1 MWKEAKKNPIS
12 KEKTKKQT
20 GRPCSGTRYLIHFV
34 ALCDIMKMLIPSTAN
49 FSTEQAK
56 EVNDGFRG
64 DFSEKMKMF
73 IIGIIS

>member
-1 MWKEAKKNPIS
+1 
-12 KEKTKKQT
+12 
-20 GRPCSGTRYLIHFV
+20 
-34 ALCDIMKMLIPSTAN
+34 MKMLIPSAAN

-56 EVNDGFRG
+56 EVNDGFWG